1 METLNNIEEFQNS
14 FKGLFSIISDRKL
27 YKKPVYLLSGFF
39 VILVNIAFFFSKDYI
54 TNKDYFELLKIYVT
68 IFLPPFITFCGFTMT
83 AYSLVVGFLNYG
95 VFKSTIEKFYSLKIQ
110 TEKSPSKENLPKFSV
125 YQKAIALFALAILVL
140 LTTVGYFLI
149 IKLFT
154 EIEFVVKCD
163 IIEYFNAINLLLLT
177 LLTNYC
183 FILIVYNIVN
193 IFTLSQS
200 LNKLIYKDE
209 WEKLNIKED
218 KQ

>member
-1 METLNNIEEFQNS
+1 METLNNKKEFQNS

-27 YKKPVYLLSGFF
+27 YKKPVYSLSGFF
-39 VILVNIAFFFSKDYI
+39 IIIVNIAFFFSKDLI

-95 VFKSTIEKFYSLKIQ
+95 VFKSTIEKFYSLKIL
-110 TEKSPSKENLPKFSV
+110 TEKSPSKDNLPKFSV

-140 LTTVGYFLI
+140 LATVGYFLI
-149 IKLFT
+149 VKLFT
-154 EIEFVVKCD
+154 EIEIVINSDK
-163 IIEYFNAINLLLLT
+163 IEYFNAFNLLIIT

-209 WEKLNIKED
+209 LEKINKN
-218 KQ
+218 

>member
-27 YKKPVYLLSGFF
+27 YKKPVYLLSGSF

>member
-1 METLNNIEEFQNS
+1 METLNNKKEFQNS

-27 YKKPVYLLSGFF
+27 YKNPVYVLSGF
-39 VILVNIAFFFSKDYI
+39 VIILVNLVFFFNKDSI
-54 TNKDYFELLKIYVT
+54 TNKNYFELLKIYVT

-110 TEKSPSKENLPKFSV
+110 TEKSPRKHILPKFSV

-140 LTTVGYFLI
+140 LATVGYFLI

-163 IIEYFNAINLLLLT
+163 KIEYFNAINLLLIT

-209 WEKLNIKED
+209 LHKLNKD
-218 KQ
+218 

>member
-1 METLNNIEEFQNS
+1 METLNNKKEFQNS

-27 YKKPVYLLSGFF
+27 YKKPVYSLSGFF
-39 VILVNIAFFFSKDYI
+39 IILMNIVFFFFKDLI
-54 TNKDYFELLKIYVT
+54 TSKDYFELLKIYVT

-95 VFKSTIEKFYSLKIQ
+95 VFKSTIEKFYSLKIK
-110 TEKSPSKENLPKFSV
+110 TEKSPSKDNLPKFSV

-140 LTTVGYFLI
+140 LATVGYFLI

-163 IIEYFNAINLLLLT
+163 KIEYFNAINLLLLT

-209 WEKLNIKED
+209 LEKLNKD
-218 KQ
+218 

>member
-1 METLNNIEEFQNS
+1 METLNNKKEFQNS

-27 YKKPVYLLSGFF
+27 YKNPVYVLSGF
-39 VILVNIAFFFSKDYI
+39 VIILVNLVFFFNKDPI
-54 TNKDYFELLKIYVT
+54 TNKNYFELLKIYVT

-110 TEKSPSKENLPKFSV
+110 TEKSPRKHILPKFSV

-140 LTTVGYFLI
+140 LATVGYFLI

-163 IIEYFNAINLLLLT
+163 KIEYFNAINLLLIT

-209 WEKLNIKED
+209 LHKLNKD
-218 KQ
+218 

>member
-1 METLNNIEEFQNS
+1 METLNKKKEFQNS

-27 YKKPVYLLSGFF
+27 YKKFVYSLSGF
-39 VILVNIAFFFSKDYI
+39 VIILVNIAFFFTKELI

-95 VFKSTIEKFYSLKIQ
+95 VFKSAIEKFYSLKIQ
-110 TEKSPSKENLPKFSV
+110 TEKSTSKDNLPKFSV

-140 LTTVGYFLI
+140 LVTVGYFLI

-163 IIEYFNAINLLLLT
+163 KIEYFIAFNLLLIT

-209 WEKLNIKED
+209 LEKLNKD
-218 KQ
+218 